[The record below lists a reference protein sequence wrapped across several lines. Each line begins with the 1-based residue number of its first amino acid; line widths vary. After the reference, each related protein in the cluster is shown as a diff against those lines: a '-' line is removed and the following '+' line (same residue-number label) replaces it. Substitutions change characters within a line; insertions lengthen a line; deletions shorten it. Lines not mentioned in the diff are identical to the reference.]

1 MNYITKL
8 SFNNVYQISTIFN
21 DINYYLTSHRLYES
35 EKLLDN
41 ESKIHINSAKVFG
54 QEWIFNEIYNGLY
67 EIIFNNDININSRI
81 GYYLYA
87 DNDNNIFLSKNKK
100 SLWKLEKI
108 NNSRNQFYIKNPKNN
123 YYLIFDENLKR
134 DKNSFYISLNEKSN
148 NCVFSMKKILKK
160 NNVLT
165 LNNKNNIENKNC
177 IESNEISSQS
187 NLINN
192 NNNNN
197 NNNDYNRLRMIRLNH
212 ISISNINF
220 IARRNNNIIHRINI
234 SGGHSFV

>member
-134 DKNSFYISLNEKSN
+134 DKNSFYISLNDKSN

-192 NNNNN
+192 N
-197 NNNDYNRLRMIRLNH
+197 YFFFEKQL
-212 ISISNINF
+212 
-220 IARRNNNIIHRINI
+220 
-234 SGGHSFV
+234 

>member
-1 MNYITKL
+1 MNFITKL

-21 DINYYLTSHRLYES
+21 NINYYLTSHRLYES
-35 EKLLDN
+35 EKLSDN

-134 DKNSFYISLNEKSN
+134 DKNSFYISLNDKSN

-197 NNNDYNRLRMIRLNH
+197 NNDYNRLRMIRLNH

>member
-108 NNSRNQFYIKNPKNN
+108 NNSGFQFYIKNPKNN

-134 DKNSFYISLNEKSN
+134 DKNSFYISLNDKSN

-197 NNNDYNRLRMIRLNH
+197 NNDYNRLRMIRLNH